1 LSSLETKAVPYPF
14 PTTPLLYIPIALCLM
29 YYHNGQDLNAAAAA
43 AQEPANVPSFD
54 LFQSKTLLVRNA
66 TNS

>member
-1 LSSLETKAVPYPF
+1 
-14 PTTPLLYIPIALCLM
+14 M